1 MATVHHA
8 PVPVSMSRF
17 LHFDMSIV
25 RVSNIF
31 PSLLRMPIACR
42 SCLQKKSPSLRS
54 AKSGVSARLFE
65 KFAAVFVPPFF
76 GSNPGAEE
84 DQEEQAEEA
93 AGSRRTS
100 FLQAWRFKN
109 GEKLPPF

>member
-42 SCLQKKSPSLRS
+42 SCLQKKNPRVSCPQSLVSQPSSL
-54 AKSGVSARLFE
+54 KSWLQFLS
-65 KFAAVFVPPFF
+65 PPFF
-76 GSNPGAEE
+76 GSNPGAKE
-84 DQEEQAEEA
+84 DQEEQAKEA
-93 AGSRRTS
+93 AGSRRAS
-100 FLQAWRFKN
+100 FLQAWRFL
-109 GEKLPPF
+109 GT